1 MKHFAWEDAI
11 LLVRKSWVMSMVSM
25 VMKVMSMVTKV
36 TATAIAL
43 PSMVSE
49 FGGLDACQHGVFL
62 GHRSFPSLVGQAMVI
77 VIARFGTFGP
87 ENDQILWPVASH
99 CIESLRTVF

>member
-11 LLVRKSWVMSMVSM
+11 LFVRKSRVMSMVSM

-36 TATAIAL
+36 TATATATAL

-49 FGGLDACQHGVFL
+49 FGGLDACQHGLFL
-62 GHRSFPSLVGQAMVI
+62 GHRSFQNACGSGD
-77 VIARFGTFGP
+77 G
-87 ENDQILWPVASH
+87 H
-99 CIESLRTVF
+99 CDDCEVWDCWKGK